1 MSDLRT
7 KRSKK
12 YPKSPYLK
20 ASYFEDMAIKAFE
33 TPFRRKCLVVGV
45 LFWIAFPFFAHPFFI
60 HISNLIAI
68 ASIGALASNLL
79 IGNTGLLSLGHAGF
93 MAAGAFTTAIMTIN
107 FGMPVWIVLPAAIIV
122 GCLLGLIA
130 GLPSF
135 QLKGIYLGLSTL
147 AIHYIIKY
155 GCSEYQYYGGFGY
168 GIVLN
173 EPSIGPLILFGKQTW
188 FFFLWFIAGGVAL
201 FITNLLRSKPGRAWV
216 AIRDRDIAAEV
227 IGINIGYYKI
237 LAFVLSSGLISMQ
250 GSLYAYYTAVVSV
263 GEYDFGLTISYLAMI
278 IVGGLG
284 SVLGS
289 FLGAFLITI
298 LPYMLMYL
306 AGLFE
311 ISFAIKEYF
320 SIIQSGVFG
329 LVVILFLLFEPL
341 GLVEIWR
348 RIRDYFDLWPFRFK
362 PLAITKR

>member
-1 MSDLRT
+1 MSDLRNGL
-7 KRSKK
+7 RQ

-20 ASYFEDMAIKAFE
+20 GSYFEDMEIQAFG
-33 TPFRRKCLVVGV
+33 TPYRKKCLAIA
-45 LFWIAFPFFAHPFFI
+45 LLIWIAFPFVVPPYLL
-60 HISNLIAI
+60 HIANLFAI
-68 ASIGALASNLL
+68 ASIGALALNLL

-93 MAAGAFTTAIMTIN
+93 MAAGAFTTAIMSIN
-107 FGMPVWIVLPAAIIV
+107 FGMPLWIVLPAAGVV
-122 GCLLGLIA
+122 GCILGLIA

-155 GCSEYQYYGGFGY
+155 GCSEYQYFGGFGY

-173 EPSIGPLILFGKQTW
+173 EPSIGPLILSNKTLW
-188 FFFLWFIAGGVAL
+188 FFFLWMITSITAL
-201 FITNLLRSKPGRAWV
+201 FITNLLRSKPGRAWT

-227 IGINIGYYKI
+227 SGIPIGFYKI

-250 GSLYAYYTAVVSV
+250 GSLYAYYTAVISVS
-263 GEYDFGLTISYLAMI
+263 EYNFSLTISYLAMI

-298 LPYMLMYL
+298 LPYVMIYL
-306 AGLFE
+306 AGLLDV
-311 ISFAIKEYF
+311 SFAVKEHF

-348 RIRDYFDLWPFRFK
+348 RIRNYFELWPFRYK
-362 PLAITKR
+362 PLTISKR